1 MLCFEPVYSVGN
13 VDSVM
18 NRSIRDKQV
27 RWWCKSTQW
36 FSTRGVGR
44 LVALLVLESRGDTRC
59 HLGECHGQHP
69 ATTMPLKIYLQEAFP
84 VQTKNDTKEGNIL
97 PAQFDQKTEISFG
110 SNLP

>member
-13 VDSVM
+13 VNTVM

-44 LVALLVLESRGDTRC
+44 SVALLVLELCGDARC
-59 HLGECHGQHP
+59 HLEECHGQHA
-69 ATTMPLKIYLQEAFP
+69 ATSVPLKIYLKEAFS

-97 PAQFDQKTEISFG
+97 PAQFDK
-110 SNLP
+110 